1 MTSLPAYADLFGDS
15 ITTPQCSAKHMKSI
29 INAAHGFPEFWKA
42 WPSKSTRKAAKQQ
55 CLDKWARFQCATE
68 ASLICQHVEWM
79 KTQHDWTKDG
89 GAFIPAPLTY
99 LNQRRWD
106 GWEPPKVKPQDSALE
121 AIKAHRGAAMPA
133 DVRAKIASLTRK

>member
-1 MTSLPAYADLFGDS
+1 MFDLFGDCNTAPTVS
-15 ITTPQCSAKHMKSI
+15 
-29 INAAHGFPEFWKA
+29 
-42 WPSKSTRKAAKQQ
+42 KAARSDVNLANGFLDFWSLWPKSNRKVARIQ